1 MADAVEIETMK
12 NYNIAFERID
22 PSISRYPYCIVWT
35 PIPVLS
41 WLFPFIG
48 HMGICTSTGVIR
60 DFAGPYFVSE
70 DNMAFGRPTKRD
82 VMTQR
87 RTAASSNFLW
97 KPTSIMRI
105 RKHYYKLTVGK
116 WAKLPRLPEDLAS
129 ILHLNQRHPGCCP
142 VSKPA
147 MTSQDQIEVGRLRVS
162 GHKVQCPSGTH
173 FFSLRGTPMNVN
185 LKSSSS
191 KRRGAQH
198 QKSNAK
204 PLCRRVETANTPWLQ
219 RLVVM

>member
-1 MADAVEIETMK
+1 M
-12 NYNIAFERID
+12 RIFLLFFHLWLKFV
-22 PSISRYPYCIVWT
+22 S
-35 PIPVLS
+35 IPVFLS
-41 WLFPFIG
+41 QTFFSVLL
-48 HMGICTSTGVIR
+48 
-60 DFAGPYFVSE
+60 
-70 DNMAFGRPTKRD
+70 
-82 VMTQR
+82 Q
-87 RTAASSNFLW
+87 
-97 KPTSIMRI
+97 
-105 RKHYYKLTVGK
+105 
-116 WAKLPRLPEDLAS
+116 LPRLPEDLAS

-147 MTSQDQIEVGRLRVS
+147 MTAQDQIEVGRLRVS